1 VCDGESED
9 YPITAKTTSSGVE
22 HTDLKASNLAL
33 IANVNIENGCIWQ
46 QNSTVKHISF
56 KKSPFWSCRNYIRYN
71 ITEQGTHQGR
81 AAGKSKKIFRLV
93 FFFIRLLSNGL
104 IILIELVSI

>member
-9 YPITAKTTSSGVE
+9 YPITAKITSSGVE

-33 IANVNIENGCIWQ
+33 ITNVDIETGCIWQ
-46 QNSTVKHISF
+46 QNSTVKHITF
-56 KKSPFWSCRNYIRYN
+56 KKLPFWPCRNYIRYN
-71 ITEQGTHQGR
+71 TTEQGTHHRR

-93 FFFIRLLSNGL
+93 FFICLLPNGL
-104 IILIELVSI
+104 IILI

>member
-1 VCDGESED
+1 VCNGESED
-9 YPITAKTTSSGVE
+9 YPITLETTSSGVE

-33 IANVNIENGCIWQ
+33 ITNVDIENGCIWQ

-71 ITEQGTHQGR
+71 TSEQGTHHGT
-81 AAGKSKKIFRLV
+81 AADKSKKIFTLV
-93 FFFIRLLSNGL
+93 FLICLLPNGL